1 MADADLLVAVV
12 RTLQA
17 PVERGD
23 AGLQRALAQLARE
36 GAAARRRRMFAGSA
50 MAALLLRALGVAL
63 GRGQDQGP
71 RPVRF
76 AMAAPQAARVALI
89 GDFNDWDPRANPLR
103 ERAGEWSV
111 TLRLPPGRY
120 RYAFVL
126 DGGRWV
132 ADPGTPRADDEF
144 GTPTSAI
151 TVSN

>member
-17 PVERGD
+17 PADRGE
-23 AGLQRALAQLARE
+23 AGLRRALAQLTRE
-36 GAAARRRRMFAGSA
+36 AAVARRRRLGGLAA
-50 MAALLLRALGVAL
+50 AALALVALGVTL
-63 GRGQDQGP
+63 FRDGGP

-76 AMAAPQAARVALI
+76 AMAAPGAAQVALI

-103 ERAGEWSV
+103 RQAGEWSV

-126 DGGRWV
+126 DGRRWV
-132 ADPGTPRADDEF
+132 ADPVTPQAEDEF
-144 GTPTSAI
+144 DIPTSAI
-151 TVSN
+151 TISN